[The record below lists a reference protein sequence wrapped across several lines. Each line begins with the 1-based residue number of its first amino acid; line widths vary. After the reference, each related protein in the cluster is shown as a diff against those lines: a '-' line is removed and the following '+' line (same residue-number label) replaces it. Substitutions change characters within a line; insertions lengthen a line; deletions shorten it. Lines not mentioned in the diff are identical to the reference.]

1 MKKAKTRSFSS
12 ASKHPSKSLKTEQ
25 TLSNGICQ
33 NAFFNIL
40 RADSNLGHVETKM
53 TFVPI
58 KVNQRK
64 VPISHI
70 FTGEDPSTI
79 KVSRKSA
86 IKYTPSN
93 VMFNDDYFEK
103 NPKINPLKK
112 KKYEMEK
119 KWKESKQPYS
129 DELILTKSKKDILKR
144 RIDENYKTN
153 PIKINTKEEN
163 MKMNKELA
171 LRSQRHAQA
180 YNGFLGSKKCRRLLG
195 GITSPR
201 LENRIKLEEQ
211 KYNNKITD
219 NNFKVNERAMT
230 LNKNKENVVPYYG
243 KINFRAVNCGKP
255 NVFTFA

>member
-12 ASKHPSKSLKTEQ
+12 STKRPLKTQE

-33 NAFFNIL
+33 TAFFNIL
-40 RADSNLGHVETKM
+40 RSEDPNSGHIETKM

-79 KVSRKSA
+79 KVTRKSA

-129 DELILTKSKKDILKR
+129 DELNLSKSRRDRLKR
-144 RIDENYKTN
+144 RIDENYRTN

-163 MKMNKELA
+163 MKMNQEIA
-171 LRSQRHAQA
+171 LRSQRHAEA
-180 YNGFLGSKKCRRLLG
+180 YNGYLGSKNCGRILG
-195 GITSPR
+195 GIKSPK
-201 LENRIKLEEQ
+201 LENRIKFEEQ
-211 KYNNKITD
+211 KYNNKIID
-219 NNFKVNERAMT
+219 NNFKINNRAFM
-230 LNKNKENVVPYYG
+230 LNKNENNEVPYYG
-243 KINFRAVNCGKP
+243 KRNWGYVNCRNP
-255 NVFTFA
+255 TSFTYI

>member
-1 MKKAKTRSFSS
+1 MKKAKTRSLSS
-12 ASKHPSKSLKTEQ
+12 SSNHISKPLKTEQ

-40 RADSNLGHVETKM
+40 RSGNSGHAETKM

-79 KVSRKSA
+79 KVTRKSA

-93 VMFNDDYFEK
+93 VMFNDNYFEK

-119 KWKESKQPYS
+119 KWKDSKQPYS

-153 PIKINTKEEN
+153 PLKQNTKEEN
-163 MKMNKELA
+163 IKMNQELA
-171 LRSQRHAQA
+171 LKSQRHTQA
-180 YNGFLGSKKCRRLLG
+180 YNGFLGSKNCSRILG
-195 GITSPR
+195 GIHSPR
-201 LENRIKLEEQ
+201 LENRIKFEEQ

-219 NNFKVNERAMT
+219 NNFNINKRAMD
-230 LNKNKENVVPYYG
+230 LNKNKDNEVPYYG
-243 KINFRAVNCGKP
+243 NKNFRHVNCGTKS
-255 NVFTFA
+255 FTFA